1 MKSVLIVAAEAS
13 SAPYAKKILQ
23 LWQSQGEDIQAF
35 GVGTLDMEQIGFERL
50 GKSEEMAVVG
60 AAEIIAQYSHLKSVF
75 DSLVSAAALRKPK
88 VAILMDYPEFNLMLS
103 KRLHQLGIAVVY
115 YISPQIW
122 AWRQGRVETIK
133 KYCKKVFVIFPFEIP
148 FYEKHQVPCEFVGHP
163 LLEDLDEKLFD
174 PIFTKTHRHQVGLQ
188 DQDVVLG
195 LMPGSRRL
203 ELKQH
208 FSIQLQVARK
218 MMDRY
223 PDLKL
228 VIMVAPTFEKEQLLP
243 YLEDFRRPYI
253 LLKDDPYRMIHLS
266 DLVLVASGTATL
278 MVGLLLKPMVIMYR
292 MQFVTWLFAKIF
304 VRGTR
309 FFGLVNL
316 ILGKQAVPER
326 LQGQANVEELT
337 ACLSR
342 YLDDENYKNQV
353 VQDLSGLQS
362 YLGNKGATE
371 KVVRSLKEFLQ

>member
-1 MKSVLIVAAEAS
+1 
-13 SAPYAKKILQ
+13 
-23 LWQSQGEDIQAF
+23 
-35 GVGTLDMEQIGFERL
+35 
-50 GKSEEMAVVG
+50 
-60 AAEIIAQYSHLKSVF
+60 
-75 DSLVSAAALRKPK
+75 
-88 VAILMDYPEFNLMLS
+88 
-103 KRLHQLGIAVVY
+103 
-115 YISPQIW
+115 
-122 AWRQGRVETIK
+122 
-133 KYCKKVFVIFPFEIP
+133 
-148 FYEKHQVPCEFVGHP
+148 
-163 LLEDLDEKLFD
+163 
-174 PIFTKTHRHQVGLQ
+174 
-188 DQDVVLG
+188 
-195 LMPGSRRL
+195 
-203 ELKQH
+203 
-208 FSIQLQVARK
+208 
-218 MMDRY
+218 
-223 PDLKL
+223 
-228 VIMVAPTFEKEQLLP
+228 MVAPTFEKEQLLP

-253 LLKDDPYRMIHLS
+253 LFKDDPYRMIHLS